1 MLLLAVV
8 TALVAAVTVVVVRS
22 GAQPGCV
29 GDVGLNWPAAGRV
42 YLAGM
47 SERSTTAEDPD
58 LALGVSADAG
68 LRQVRVLVGV
78 DGAITTWASDPGRA
92 LDGLERLLD
101 DAADHDIV
109 LVLSQYPDQRM
120 ISALAGREY
129 ASWAEAQRDLTT
141 PGSVPYRQ
149 FESWLRAL
157 LTRFAT
163 HPAAA
168 SWEVVS
174 EPGYMLGLDSGAVDL
189 AAGLAFVEHFAALH
203 QELGARSVNGG
214 GRPFYDPARISDEDL
229 RAYVSNLDVL
239 DDHLYPPVDRETG
252 DPTGSAAD
260 GRAQVE
266 ATERWFARARQVSGR
281 ADMPAMLGEVGTQ
294 PTPWFAEVVTAA
306 TRRGWPVLAWGFD
319 AYDVN
324 EFNDRVN
331 PATLQVLASAAERA
345 YEVNGAF
352 SVVVGTPA
360 CRT

>member
-1 MLLLAVV
+1 VLLLAVV

-239 DDHLYPPVDRETG
+239 DDHLYPPVDRKTG